1 MLGFLSFIPVI
12 GKLFETVTMITNRLT
27 DLKIAQVNAGTERER
42 DKLTAEQKGLEARR
56 DALIAL
62 AASPG
67 GIMVII
73 IQSLL
78 GMAVVIIMW
87 KIVVWDQALQSWTGG
102 YTAALGAD
110 VWDFIKIVCGFYFVS
125 TWLRK

>member
-1 MLGFLSFIPVI
+1 MGFLSLIPFI
-12 GKLFETVTMITNRLT
+12 GKFFDTVSTITDRITN
-27 DLKIAQVNAGTERER
+27 LKIAQVNAGTERDR
-42 DKLTAEQKGLEARR
+42 DKLVAEQRGLEARR